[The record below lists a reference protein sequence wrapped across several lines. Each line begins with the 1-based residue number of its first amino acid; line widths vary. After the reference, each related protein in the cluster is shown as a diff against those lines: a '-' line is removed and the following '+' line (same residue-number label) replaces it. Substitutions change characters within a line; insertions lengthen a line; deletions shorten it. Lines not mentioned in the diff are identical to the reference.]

1 MRTNL
6 NDIQW
11 CWGCWNFLILAAFK
25 QAVKQ
30 LNIPNENIVVVSWIW
45 CAGKITQ
52 YLPFYAAETLHW
64 RSIPFWIWVK
74 LANEKLKVICFWW
87 DWDMYGIW
95 LGHLLHAAR
104 KNIDITV
111 IVHNNENYWLTTG
124 QASPTTPKWVKTSST
139 PDGNP
144 FAPFDAIKL
153 LKSVGWNFVKR
164 QQDREFSQLIDT
176 IKKAIEY
183 SWFSFIEILQACP
196 SWKKW

>member
-11 CWGCWNFLILAAFK
+11 Y
-25 QAVKQ
+25 
-30 LNIPNENIVVVSWIW
+30 
-45 CAGKITQ
+45 KI
-52 YLPFYAAETLHW
+52 E
-64 RSIPFWIWVK
+64 
-74 LANEKLKVICFWW
+74 
-87 DWDMYGIW
+87 
-95 LGHLLHAAR
+95 
-104 KNIDITV
+104 
-111 IVHNNENYWLTTG
+111 

-164 QQDREFSQLIDT
+164 QQDKEFSQLIDT